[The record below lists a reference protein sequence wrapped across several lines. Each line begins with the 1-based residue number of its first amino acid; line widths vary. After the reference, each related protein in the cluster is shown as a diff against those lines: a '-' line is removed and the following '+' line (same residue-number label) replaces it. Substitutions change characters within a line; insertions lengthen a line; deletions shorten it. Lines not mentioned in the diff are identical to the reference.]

1 MDQQAQT
8 FVRHDGSSVFLAP
21 TPSDSVAGLK
31 EKPTLSKTGDD
42 E

>member
-1 MDQQAQT
+1 L
-8 FVRHDGSSVFLAP
+8 FVTGGSSVFLAL

-31 EKPTLSKTGDD
+31 EKPTRTGKMGDD